1 MGKVRLN
8 DGDGTWIDDEGVLMT
23 TVWTCSG
30 WMDLPGEYEVNDKF
44 LPVDPKD
51 DDLSLTIV
59 VDGLKDGFGD
69 EIRFLNV
76 VGADFEVVS

>member
-44 LPVDPKD
+44 LPVGHPFND
-51 DDLSLTIV
+51 DSLNLTIV
-59 VDGLKDGFGD
+59 IENGD
-69 EIRFLNV
+69 ESRFLNV
-76 VGADFEVVS
+76 ISADFEVVS